1 MSWGTKL
8 AVAMGLFMIFILT
21 LGFRMI
27 FSNSDTLIEKDYYEQ
42 GLNYNQ
48 KYDAK
53 RLAVTDSVIPKIE
66 TDNHGLSI
74 RFILPAS
81 CKLNFKRLSDSKMDR
96 TIERQTD
103 EEDVVHIAEGELKSG
118 PWMLSVNYSIN
129 EKNYLYEQEILM
141 P

>member
-1 MSWGTKL
+1 MNWGTKL

-48 KYDAK
+48 RYDAK
-53 RLAVTDSVIPKIE
+53 RLAVTDSVIPRIE
-66 TDNHGLSI
+66 ADNNGLSI
-74 RFILPAS
+74 RFTLPAS

-103 EEDVVHIAEGELKSG
+103 EEGLVHIAEGELRSG
-118 PWMLSVNYSIN
+118 PWMLSLKYSIN
-129 EKNYLYEQEILM
+129 EKNYLYEREILM